1 MAQDYGTVPIMDTRS
16 PAAAEIER
24 RMALLNLNKKRLA
37 ERAGLNETY
46 VHDILRG
53 KSRHPG
59 GDRLE
64 KVAAVLGCT
73 ASDLLR
79 GSSASGASPAAQRL
93 KALRERAGYTVRGLA
108 RDLGMGEKF
117 SSYAFYENKLK
128 KDFIPVDMVRRLVP
142 LLTDRGDP
150 PIAPAEIWGL
160 CGIVPGETD
169 LNESIRRAERA
180 TLPLH
185 DDDGAVTVHEYD
197 ISPQAGAGAI
207 VDHTACGDGESHPTL
222 DSWRIPRD
230 FIRNYLPDTGGLAII
245 RVAGNSME
253 PEFMAGDRVLVDT
266 GHRVPSP
273 DGVYVLWNGMG
284 VVLKQLMLVPNSR
297 PPRIRIIS
305 VNPTYPVDEVDAADL
320 VINGRV
326 VGKWVWK

>member
-1 MAQDYGTVPIMDTRS
+1 MDTRS

-24 RMALLNLNKKRLA
+24 RMAQLNLNKKRLA
-37 ERAGLNETY
+37 ELAGLNETY

-53 KSRHPG
+53 KSRNPG

-79 GSSASGASPAAQRL
+79 APASGSGPGTAAGRL
-93 KALRERAGYTVRGLA
+93 KALRERAGYTVRGIA
-108 RDLGMGEKF
+108 RDLGMGDRF

-128 KDFIPVDMVRRLVP
+128 KDFIPVDLVRRLVS

-150 PIAPAEIWGL
+150 PIAASEVWAL
-160 CGIVPGETD
+160 SGIVPGATD
-169 LNESIRRAERA
+169 LNESISRAERA
-180 TLPLH
+180 TMPPI
-185 DDDGAVTVHEYD
+185 DDGAITVHEYD

-207 VDHTACGDGESHPTL
+207 VDHTACGDGEAHPTL
-222 DSWRIPRD
+222 ESWRIPRN

-245 RVAGNSME
+245 RVTGNSME
-253 PEFMAGDRVLVDT
+253 PEFSAGDRVLVDT
-266 GHRVPSP
+266 GHRIPSP

-284 VVLKQLMLVPNSR
+284 VVIKQLMLVPNSR

-305 VNPTYPVDEVDAADL
+305 VNPTYPVDEVDASDL

>member
-1 MAQDYGTVPIMDTRS
+1 MDEIRS

-24 RMALLNLNKKRLA
+24 RMERLNLNKKRLA
-37 ERAGLNETY
+37 DLAGLNETY

-53 KSRHPG
+53 KSRNPG

-79 GSSASGASPAAQRL
+79 GGNGGGAGAAASRL
-93 KALRERAGYTVRGLA
+93 KALRERAGYTVRALA
-108 RDLGMGEKF
+108 RDVGMGERF

-128 KDFIPVDMVRRLVP
+128 KDFIPVELVRKLVP

-150 PIAPAEIWGL
+150 PIAASEVWAL
-160 CGIVPGETD
+160 CGIVPGATD
-169 LNESIRRAERA
+169 LNESISRAERA
-180 TLPLH
+180 SMPVH
-185 DDDGAVTVHEYD
+185 NEDGAVTVHEYD

-207 VDHTACGDGESHPTL
+207 VDHTAAGEGESHPTL

-253 PEFMAGDRVLVDT
+253 PEFVAGDRVLVDT
-266 GHRVPSP
+266 GHRIPSP

-284 VVLKQLMLVPNSR
+284 VVIKQLMLVPNSR

-305 VNPTYPVDEVDAADL
+305 VNPTYPVDEVDASDL

>member
-1 MAQDYGTVPIMDTRS
+1 MDETRS

-24 RMALLNLNKKRLA
+24 RMERLNLNKKRLA
-37 ERAGLNETY
+37 DLAGLNETY

-53 KSRHPG
+53 KSRNPG

-79 GSSASGASPAAQRL
+79 GGSGGGASVAASRL
-93 KALRERAGYTVRGLA
+93 KALRERAGYTVRALA
-108 RDLGMGEKF
+108 RDVGMGEKF

-128 KDFIPVDMVRRLVP
+128 KDFIPVELVRKLVP

-150 PIAPAEIWGL
+150 PIAASEVWAL
-160 CGIVPGETD
+160 CGIVPGATD
-169 LNESIRRAERA
+169 LNESISRAERA
-180 TLPLH
+180 SMPVH
-185 DDDGAVTVHEYD
+185 NEDGAVTVHEYD

-207 VDHTACGDGESHPTL
+207 VDHTAAGDGEGHPTL

-253 PEFMAGDRVLVDT
+253 PEFVAGDRVLVDT
-266 GHRVPSP
+266 GHRIPSP

-284 VVLKQLMLVPNSR
+284 VVIKQLMLVPNSR

-305 VNPTYPVDEVDAADL
+305 VNPTYPVDEVDASDL